1 MEQML
6 QIHQNVY
13 DSTDSVALGLGRT
26 SFNATFRLENFKLF
40 TMHHY
45 PSFKELDH
53 LFLISSVHQT

>member
-1 MEQML
+1 ML

-26 SFNATFRLENFKLF
+26 SFNATFRLENFRLF

-45 PSFKELDH
+45 PSCKELEH
-53 LFLISSVHQT
+53 LFLISSMYQT